1 MGSHRPKTLAVL
13 VLLLLGVAVSAQ
25 EDYPPGTFRLT
36 PRIDLGLQPVRV
48 HVPPQFDHLP
58 QDLTLNLP
66 PGFRASVFASFENF
80 NRPRFM
86 AFDDEGV
93 LHVANMDNDEILAL
107 PDRDGD
113 GAADESIVVAT
124 NFDRPHSVQF
134 YNGDLYVGDRPRI
147 LRYSD
152 LDGDGIFEER
162 SIFADDIPSTGSHST
177 RTLVIDEPGGKMYLG
192 VGWPCDL
199 CRNRGAERGSVLQF
213 NLDGSGRR
221 VYATGVRN
229 LIGMDIHPVTGQLWG
244 TNNGFDHQG
253 VDDPPEWID
262 VIRDGGFYG
271 IPFAYGYQV
280 WADFTNPSYRDILPI
295 TPADSA
301 RVATMQRPA
310 VMVPAHTAPMAIH
323 FYDHEQFPRRYR
335 HAAFIA
341 LHAGH
346 AYLAPIEGY
355 SVLAMFSEPD
365 GSRARIADFITGFQT
380 GVEVEDVWG
389 RPNGIVTGP
398 DGSLYVS
405 SDRDNYVII
414 RIQHGQ
420 VAADWGR
427 HNLPD
432 SLAVGTPLSIDA
444 MVHVERP
451 PVDGSPLV
459 VTADLSQLGGPPDVS
474 LMPAGEGDFR
484 LQFRMVAPPDLRP
497 GLRKI
502 RVRVHASGASEEGDV
517 HLGWQ
522 IAVLPSRRQEDLI
535 VYDEVLAEGWTLVN
549 NTFFDDLTRDLREDL
564 FVYSGEVSTSFRTK
578 SGDWDWV
585 LRYRPPEPLD
595 PTRFDRIT
603 FAFHPGPVD
612 WSNGENFN
620 IYIAGT
626 LVDLI
631 DEGLVDP
638 AVKDWQL
645 VDIPLTRFGRAA
657 PIQEIALGGDF
668 FGRIYVDDVRLRGA
682 SVRTAILEDES
693 SPSAFALAQSYPN
706 PFNSET
712 VIEYRIPAT
721 ERVRLRIYNLS
732 GQVVTDLVDEALAA
746 GTYQTQW
753 DARDATGHPV
763 ASGVYLYRLQAG
775 DQVLS
780 RKLVLVR

>member
-1 MGSHRPKTLAVL
+1 MNSHRHYIVALLGL
-13 VLLLLGVAVSAQ
+13 VLLGTTAGAQ
-25 EDYPPGTFRLT
+25 EDYPPGTFQLT

-86 AFDDEGV
+86 AFDDRGV

-113 GAADESIVVAT
+113 GTADESIVVAT
-124 NFDRPHSVQF
+124 NFDRPHSLQF

-152 LDGDGIFEER
+152 QDGDGIYEER
-162 SIFADDIPSTGSHST
+162 NIFADNIPSSGSHST

-213 NLDGSGRR
+213 NLDGTGRR

-229 LIGMDIHPVTGQLWG
+229 LIGMDIHPATGQLWG
-244 TNNGFDHQG
+244 TNNGHDKEG
-253 VDDPPEWID
+253 VDAPPEWID

-280 WADFTNPSYRDILPI
+280 WADFTNPSYRALLPI

-310 VMVPAHTAPMAIH
+310 AMVPAHTAPMAIH
-323 FYDHEQFPRRYR
+323 FYDHDQFPAKYR
-335 HAAFIA
+335 HVAFVA

-355 SVLAMFSEPD
+355 SVLALFSEPD
-365 GSRARIADFITGFQT
+365 GSRARIGDFITGFQT

-405 SDRDNYVII
+405 SDRDNYVIL

-432 SLAVGTPLSIDA
+432 TLAVGAPVSIDA
-444 MVHVERP
+444 TVHVERP
-451 PVDGSPLV
+451 AADGAPLV
-459 VTADLSQLGGPPDVS
+459 VTADLSQLGGPSEVD
-474 LMPAGEGDFR
+474 LLPAGDDFR

-497 GLRKI
+497 GLKKV
-502 RVRVHASGASEEGDV
+502 RVRVHAAGSPAEQDL

-522 IAVLPSRRQEDLI
+522 IAVLPVRQQQDLLI
-535 VYDEVLAEGWTLVN
+535 YDEVLADGWTLIN
-549 NTFFDDLTRDLREDL
+549 KTSFEDRTHDLQEDL
-564 FVYSGEVSTSFRTK
+564 FAFSGDVSTSFRTN

-595 PTRFDRIT
+595 PTLFERVS
-603 FAFHPGPVD
+603 FAFHPGPLD
-612 WSNGENFN
+612 WRNGEDFN
-620 IYIAGT
+620 IYIAGH
-626 LVDLI
+626 LLDLI
-631 DEGLVDP
+631 EEGLVDP
-638 AVKDWQL
+638 AIKEWQT
-645 VDIPLTRFGRAA
+645 VEIPLARFGRAA
-657 PIQEIALGGDF
+657 PIQEITFGGDF
-668 FGRIYVDDVRLRGA
+668 SARIYLDDLRLRGA
-682 SVRTAILEDES
+682 SARTAILEEES

-706 PFNSET
+706 PFNSAT
-712 VIEYRIPAT
+712 VIEYQIPAA

-732 GQVVTDLVDEALAA
+732 GQVVTDLVDEALTA

-753 DARDATGHPV
+753 DARDDAGYPV

-775 DQVLS
+775 DRVLS

>member
-1 MGSHRPKTLAVL
+1 MGSHRSKTLAVL
-13 VLLLLGVAVSAQ
+13 LVLFLSTIGSAQ
-25 EDYPPGTFRLT
+25 DDYPPGTFRLT

-58 QDLTLNLP
+58 EDLSLNLP

-86 AFDDEGV
+86 AFDDDGV
-93 LHVANMDNDEILAL
+93 LHVANMNDDEILAL

-124 NFDRPHSVQF
+124 NFERPHSLQF
-134 YNGDLYVGDRPRI
+134 YNGNLYVGDRPRI

-152 LDGDGIFEER
+152 QDGDGIYEER
-162 SIFADDIPSTGSHST
+162 HIFADNIPSSGSHST
-177 RTLVIDEPGGKMYLG
+177 RTLVIDEEGGKMYLG

-199 CRNRGAERGSVLQF
+199 CRVDGAERGSVLQF
-213 NLDGSGRR
+213 NLDGTGRR

-244 TNNGFDHQG
+244 TNNGHDKEG
-253 VDDPPEWID
+253 VDAPPEWID

-280 WADFTNPSYRDILPI
+280 WADFTNPNYRDMLPI

-301 RVATMQRPA
+301 RVASMQRPA

-323 FYDHEQFPRRYR
+323 FYDHDQFPPKYR
-335 HAAFIA
+335 HVGFIA

-355 SVLAMFSEPD
+355 SVLAMFAEPD

-432 SLAVGTPLSIDA
+432 SLAIGAPLSIDA
-444 MVHVERP
+444 TVHVERAP
-451 PVDGSPLV
+451 ADGSPLMA
-459 VTADLSQLGGPPDVS
+459 TADLSQLGGPADVA
-474 LMPAGEGDFR
+474 LVPAGEGNFR
-484 LQFRMVAPPDLRP
+484 LQFRMVAAPDLRP
-497 GLRKI
+497 GLKKI
-502 RVRVHASGASEEGDV
+502 RVRVHGASEEHDV

-522 IAVLPSRRQEDLI
+522 IAVLPTRQQKDFVI
-535 VYDEVLAEGWTLVN
+535 YDEVLAEDWTLIHK
-549 NTFFDDLTRDLREDL
+549 TFFEDRTHDLQEDL
-564 FVYSGEVSTSFRTK
+564 FVYSGEVSTSLRTN

-585 LRYRPPEPLD
+585 LRYRPPKPLD
-595 PTRFDRIT
+595 PSRFDRVT
-603 FAFHPGPVD
+603 FAFHPGPLD
-612 WSNGENFN
+612 WRNGEDFN
-620 IYIAGT
+620 IYMCGRLI
-626 LVDLI
+626 DLI
-631 DEGLVDP
+631 EEGYVDP
-638 AVKDWQL
+638 TIKDWQQIE
-645 VDIPLTRFGRAA
+645 IPLSRFGRAA
-657 PIQEIALGGDF
+657 PIQEVTLGGDF
-668 FGRIYVDDVRLRGA
+668 AARIYVDDVRLRGA
-682 SVRTAILEDES
+682 SARTAILDEEA
-693 SPSAFALAQSYPN
+693 SPSAFRLAQSYPN

-712 VIEYRIPAT
+712 VIEYAVPSA

-732 GQVVTDLVDEALAA
+732 GQVVTDLVDDAHVA
-746 GTYQTQW
+746 GKYRAHW
-753 DARDATGHPV
+753 DARDGAGRAV
-763 ASGVYLYRLQAG
+763 ASGVYLYRLQTG
-775 DQVLS
+775 DLVQS